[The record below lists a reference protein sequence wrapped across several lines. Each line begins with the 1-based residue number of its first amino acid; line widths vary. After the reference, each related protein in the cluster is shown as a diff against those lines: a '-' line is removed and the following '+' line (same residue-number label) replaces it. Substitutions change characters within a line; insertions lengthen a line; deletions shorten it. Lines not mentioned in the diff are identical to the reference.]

1 MPNQPLP
8 IIENIHTIVFDF
20 DGVFTDNKV
29 WVHQDGSE
37 SVRCDRSDGLGFD
50 LIKNYQKKNSLQIDM
65 FIVSKEANPV
75 VLARANKLKLDC
87 YHGVLNKLEFIEHYL
102 NNRFPENKSAFSG
115 LVYLGNDLNDL
126 SVMSR
131 AGCSIAPSDAHFLI
145 KNVASL
151 VLNEKG
157 GEGFI
162 RSFIEKLLRLDN
174 LTEEEINELVS
185 NC

>member
-1 MPNQPLP
+1 LPNQPLP

-65 FIVSKEANPV
+65 FILSKEANPV

-87 YHGVLNKLEFIEHYL
+87 YHGVLNK
-102 NNRFPENKSAFSG
+102 SGFSG

-126 SVMSR
+126 SLMSR
-131 AGCSIAPSDAHFLI
+131 AGCSIAPSDAHVLI

-174 LTEEEINELVS
+174 LTEEEIHELVS